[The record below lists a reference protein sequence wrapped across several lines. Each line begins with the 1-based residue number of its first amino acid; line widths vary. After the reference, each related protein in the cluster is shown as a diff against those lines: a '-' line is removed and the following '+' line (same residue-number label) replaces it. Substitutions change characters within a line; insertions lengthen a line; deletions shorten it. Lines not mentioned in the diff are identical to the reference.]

1 MSWAHASRVW
11 ALIDLH
17 RYAEAAQVA
26 ADGLREE
33 PDDVDLL
40 IARSAA
46 LLELDELAASQRAAE
61 SAVSTSPGIAECH
74 VMLARVLNRRG
85 KRLDA
90 RRAAQQAVELEP
102 WSPRCHA
109 ALVDVLV
116 DMMSAHKVNVQRY
129 RPEALHHAMQCQHLA
144 PGDVVGS
151 LVMCRVAA
159 ASGEWATADAWARHA
174 LSIDPESTLAHQIL
188 GLAAKER
195 GDLHAA
201 SEHLVAAGSLDPHD
215 DSSTDLLK
223 GLTAGGLAWTVGLVV
238 IAQISASVLRNT
250 DSIGVARAVAAVAAL
265 LGSFLGAAW
274 LVRRR
279 KARSLSQRAITVLE
293 ADRRASGGSLRNG
306 WTRMRRRLRR
316 R

>member
-1 MSWAHASRVW
+1 MSWEHASRAW

-26 ADGLREE
+26 ADGLRQE
-33 PDDVDLL
+33 PDDVELL
-40 IARSAA
+40 IARSSA
-46 LLELDELAASQRAAE
+46 LLELDELAAAQQAAE
-61 SAVSTSPGIAECH
+61 SAVAAAPAIGECH
-74 VMLARVLNRRG
+74 MMLARVLNRRG

-90 RRAAQQAVELEP
+90 RRAAREAVELDP
-102 WSPRCHA
+102 WSPRAHA
-109 ALVDVLV
+109 VLVDVLV
-116 DMMSAHKVNVQRY
+116 DMMSASKVNVPRY
-129 RPEALHHAMQCQHLA
+129 RPEALHHAMRCQHLA

-151 LVMCRVAA
+151 LVMCRVAV

-201 SEHLVAAGSLDPHD
+201 SEHLVAAGSLDPRD
-215 DSSTDLLK
+215 DSSTELLK
-223 GLTAGGLAWTVGLVV
+223 GLTAGGIAWIVGLFV
-238 IAQISASVLRNT
+238 IAQISAAVLRDT
-250 DSIGVARAVAAVAAL
+250 ESIGVARAVSAVAVL
-265 LGSFLGAAW
+265 LGSYLGAAW

-279 KARSLSQRAITVLE
+279 KTRSLSQRAITVLE
-293 ADRRASGGSLRNG
+293 ADRRASGESFRNG
-306 WTRMRRRLRR
+306 WARLRRRLRR